1 MSNTTVIIAALTAF
15 TSTMIGGL
23 FAMRYQK
30 YLHHILGFTG
40 GVILGVIAFDILPEI
55 FEATSHTGASIKLAM
70 VALVAGYLIFHV
82 VEKLLSSHHV
92 HEEHGHEHSDPRIG
106 RISAMAL
113 IGHSFLDGVGIGLA
127 FQVSTEVGFAVAV
140 AVIAHDFSDGLNT
153 VSLMLKHGN
162 KRARTAWML
171 LAAALAPV
179 LGAASTMLFSIPDD
193 LLPIFLGFFAGLLL
207 YIGSSSILPEAHR
220 KSFSWITYFLT
231 IFGAF
236 LMYLVAELA
245 HS

>member
-1 MSNTTVIIAALTAF
+1 MSETTVILAALTAF
-15 TSTMIGGL
+15 ASTIIGGL

-55 FEATSHTGASIKLAM
+55 FESTEELGTSIELAM
-70 VALVAGYLIFHV
+70 IGLVSGYLIFHV
-82 VEKLLSSHHV
+82 IEKLLSHHHV

-106 RISAMAL
+106 RLSAMAL

-127 FQVSTEVGFAVAV
+127 FQVSTEVGIAVAV

-153 VSLMLKHGN
+153 VSLMLRHGN
-162 KRARTAWML
+162 KRNRTVWML
-171 LAAALAPV
+171 MAAALAPV
-179 LGAASTMLFSIPDD
+179 AGAASTMLFTIPDQ
-193 LLPIFLGFFAGLLL
+193 LLPVFLGFFAGLLL

-220 KSFSWITYFLT
+220 KKFSWVTYFLT

-236 LMYLVAELA
+236 LMYVVAELA
-245 HS
+245 HQ

>member
-1 MSNTTVIIAALTAF
+1 MSNTTVILAALTAF
-15 TSTMIGGL
+15 ASTMIGGL
-23 FAMRYQK
+23 FAMRYQR

-55 FEATSHTGASIKLAM
+55 FESTSAMGTSIEFAM
-70 VALVAGYLIFHV
+70 IALVAGYLIFHV
-82 VEKLLSSHHV
+82 LEKLLSSHHV

-106 RISAMAL
+106 RLSATAL

-127 FQVSTEVGFAVAV
+127 FQVSAEVGLAVAV

-162 KRARTAWML
+162 RRKRTIWML
-171 LAAALAPV
+171 IAAALAPV
-179 LGAASTMLFSIPDD
+179 IGAASTTLFAIPDD
-193 LLPIFLGFFAGLLL
+193 ILPIFLGFFAGLLL

-220 KSFSWITYFLT
+220 KKFSWATYSLT

-236 LMYLVAELA
+236 LMFVVAELA
-245 HS
+245 HQ

>member
-1 MSNTTVIIAALTAF
+1 
-15 TSTMIGGL
+15 
-23 FAMRYQK
+23 MRYQK

-55 FEATSHTGASIKLAM
+55 FESTSGQDNGFELAM
-70 VALVAGYLIFHV
+70 IALVSGYLIFHV
-82 VEKLLSSHHV
+82 IEKLLSNHHV

-106 RISAMAL
+106 RLSAVAL

-127 FQVSTEVGFAVAV
+127 FQVSAEVGLAVAV

-153 VSLMLKHGN
+153 VSLMLRHGN
-162 KRARTAWML
+162 KRNRTALML

-179 LGAASTMLFSIPDD
+179 VGAASTMLFSIPEE

-220 KSFSWITYFLT
+220 KKFSWITYFLT
-231 IFGAF
+231 IFGAA
-236 LMYLVAELA
+236 LMYIVAKLA
-245 HS
+245 HQ